1 MVSNA
6 WATISPPT
14 SYTGFSFVTSSTNVC
29 QLTVDF
35 TISNI
40 FWTGT
45 ISPQL
50 SATKTTYDMR
60 IGVQYTNTLT
70 STPDVYAVYTEF

>member
-1 MVSNA
+1 M
-6 WATISPPT
+6 
-14 SYTGFSFVTSSTNVC
+14 
-29 QLTVDF
+29 VDF